1 MDAISHATYETGRCM
16 LGRLPHGKDLIRA
29 IEDLCIENSIQTAVF
44 FVIGSVASVTL
55 GSYDHNQQVYVT
67 RKKEAQLEIV
77 DCTGNVSLKDGK
89 VAVHAH
95 AVLADMNGQTIGG
108 HIFSETIVYA
118 GEIYIRELLGQALE
132 REYDDVTGLALWKL

>member
-16 LGRLPHGKDLIRA
+16 LGRLPHGKDLIGA
-29 IEDLCIENSIQTAVF
+29 IEDLCNENAIQTAVF
-44 FVIGSVASVTL
+44 FVIGSVISVTL
-55 GSYDHNQQVYVT
+55 GSYDQNQQVYVT
-67 RKKEAQLEIV
+67 RKEEAQLEIV
-77 DCTGNVSLKDGK
+77 DCTGNVSRKDGK

-118 GEIYIRELLGQALE
+118 GEIYIRELLGRSLE
-132 REYDDVTGLALWKL
+132 REYDDVTGLSLWKL